1 MIGTIAF
8 IPGLVIAQLLY
19 AMAERTTGLDMSL
32 RFVDAALIFAIVL
45 AMCTVSAMLAAR
57 RLRGADPISL
67 FS

>member
-8 IPGLVIAQLLY
+8 IPGLVTAQLLY
-19 AMAERTTGLDMSL
+19 AMAESMTGLDMSL
-32 RFVDAALIFAIVL
+32 QFTDAALILAIVL
-45 AMCTVSAMLAAR
+45 AMCMVSAILAAR